1 MNRLTIVFIKLYRYL
16 ISPYMGQH
24 CRFTPTCSCYAIEAL
39 EQYGMIKG
47 SRLAL
52 RRLAKCHPWHEGG
65 YDPVPHC
72 VHDPDNG

>member
-1 MNRLTIVFIKLYRYL
+1 MHRLAIALIKLYRYL

-39 EQYGMIKG
+39 EQYGMVKG
-47 SRLAL
+47 SWLSL
-52 RRLAKCHPWHEGG
+52 RRLAKCHPWHKGG

-72 VHDPDNG
+72 IHDPDHG